1 MEEEPKRYVSLYV
14 KESIANQL
22 EAIDKGDWGNFVEEY
37 IEESKRDL
45 KVSMDYMDDEII
57 EYKAAMIN
65 ARKKFKEAKE
75 EMLEANYAMWEEFD
89 NQKKNIQS
97 KAEEMVKE
105 LGPLK
110 GELNRIA
117 ILMHGIDTFKIER
130 FLEILEKIKNHL
142 YGEDRN
148 ILEFLLKNYQRE
160 E

>member
-75 EMLEANYAMWEEFD
+75 EMLSANYAMWEEFD
-89 NQKKNIQS
+89 NQKRDIRN
-97 KAEEMVKE
+97 KAESVVKE
-105 LGPLK
+105 LEPLK
-110 GELNRIA
+110 GELDKISN
-117 ILMHGIDTFKIER
+117 LMYGIDRFGIER

-148 ILEFLLKNYQRE
+148 ILEFLVKHYKSNE
-160 E
+160 